1 MPWNFNQVV
10 IFVKSVRRC
19 TELDKLLFGRG
30 IDIEKVN
37 IVINYDMPDQA
48 DQYLHRV
55 GRAGRFGTRGLAVSF
70 VTPDADENTIL
81 EQVQSHFEV
90 KIDELP
96 DQIDTNDYM
105 FFTMPHCK
113 ERQTVALALACMMRQ
128 VECGDACN
136 HAIFLQEEDEPDHP
150 ELCLQ
155 LSRIL
160 LPLTGDLIL
169 PGNEYVA
176 LMLLTSTTELL
187 KATDLL
193 ESMGRQHRIS
203 NITIDMLYIANGQTD
218 WSSNT
223 RLK

>member
-1 MPWNFNQVV
+1 
-10 IFVKSVRRC
+10 
-19 TELDKLLFGRG
+19 
-30 IDIEKVN
+30 
-37 IVINYDMPDQA
+37 
-48 DQYLHRV
+48 
-55 GRAGRFGTRGLAVSF
+55 
-70 VTPDADENTIL
+70 
-81 EQVQSHFEV
+81 
-90 KIDELP
+90 
-96 DQIDTNDYM
+96 
-105 FFTMPHCK
+105 MPHCK
-113 ERQTVALALACMMRQ
+113 ERQTVALACVMRQ

-155 LSRIL
+155 LFRIV
-160 LPLTGDLIL
+160 LPLTGYLIL
-169 PGNEYVA
+169 HGNEYVA